1 MLPSIDS
8 YIHKQIQTTLEML
21 LSNRYIIE
29 ELLKEVQDSVREK
42 FIRAYVFD
50 EALQPNP
57 REIPIVYAMPQTKQQ
72 MQGTIYISLRG
83 GEETHTS
90 LNNLESTYSNP
101 EVRLRSQ
108 VCDVKIASDERMYFE
123 VDYPVSSMES
133 VSNVTFTDK
142 DNITYEGNRIYFNYS
157 SDLEGLGGFT
167 VWYNEAS
174 AKSSRVGEFG
184 VRSGFTS
191 TEHYS
196 ILVISTNMDIVR
208 CLDLLLKAVLIY
220 MRSNAEEQTNY
231 LLQGISYGQ
240 MEEMNSKDGS
250 DTPEILYGRET
261 IVTYTTSYS
270 LDVPIVNKIEE
281 IVLNNKNI
289 TLNTQGGKM

>member
-1 MLPSIDS
+1 MLPSIDT
-8 YIHKQIQTTLEML
+8 YIHKQVQTTLEML

-29 ELLKEVQDSVREK
+29 ELLKEVQDSVRNK
-42 FIRAYVFD
+42 FIKAYVYD
-50 EALQPNP
+50 ELLQNSPK
-57 REIPIVYAMPQTKQQ
+57 EVPIVYAMPQTKQQ
-72 MQGTIYISLRG
+72 MQGTIYISLRE

-90 LNNLESTYSNP
+90 LNNLESTYDTP
-101 EVRLRSQ
+101 EVRMRSQ
-108 VCDVKIASDERMYFE
+108 VCDVKILSDERMYFE
-123 VDYPVSSMES
+123 VDYPVASMES

-142 DNITYEGNRIYFNYS
+142 DDIVCEGNRIYFNYS

-174 AKSSRVGEFG
+174 TKESRKDEFG

-196 ILVISTNMDIVR
+196 ILVISTNMDTVR

-220 MRSNAEEQTNY
+220 MRSTPDEQTNH
-231 LLQGISYGQ
+231 LLQGIRYGQ
-240 MEEMNSKDGS
+240 MEEMNSKDGTE
-250 DTPEILYGRET
+250 TPEILYGRET

-270 LDVPIVNKIEE
+270 LDVPIKEKIDALVLKNKLH
-281 IVLNNKNI
+281 VK
-289 TLNTQGGKM
+289 K